1 MAQPFVVSAKI
12 TGDSSGLRAAT
23 RQAQQDVEGL
33 RRTIVQR
40 ASGANLVGQIDAM
53 FAQTG
58 RSAMDAGRDIAAY
71 GKKLDDLRAKYNP
84 LFAAERQ
91 HETNLAEIRQAYRVG
106 ALSVDELVSAV
117 NREKAAHAVAVAAL
131 QQHTAAAN
139 QNTQAIARGNMQ
151 RMNLIFQLNDIV
163 VSLASGM
170 NPAMV
175 FMQQGS
181 QISTIWGPGEGGV
194 GRALAETGNIAKGL
208 FAKFW
213 PLLVVI
219 GAATAAIAGMRHEIE
234 KATGVSVSFGDVAL
248 ASVQVL
254 TGYLYNWLRPAIEAI
269 SDWFSWAWGLVV
281 EQTKAAINRLI
292 GGVHLFIEQIRMMW
306 EIVPKMFEW
315 AGKAAAAKFVESIE
329 QMVNDTLAKVDTLAA
344 GINQI
349 FGTKF
354 QSTTKLNLRGFIPNP
369 DDALAEMARIYKS
382 YEQTAGS
389 ILTRDYA
396 GEFFSDVQVQA
407 IKNYNDRLDDT
418 GKKARG
424 AASGLELFKD
434 GVNRLKETIDF
445 GRDTFR
451 SFITDIR
458 QGLAQGMSGWDA
470 FASAAASA
478 LDKIA
483 DRALSMAA
491 DGIFDLILGAFM
503 PGFGQTGGA
512 WRGGLWGSAI
522 FNAKGNVYD
531 SPSLS
536 AHRNTIVDRPTMF
549 AFAKGAG
556 IMGEAGPEAIVP
568 LTRTASGDLG
578 VRMIMGAAGGT
589 MSPTINNYYN
599 IDARGS
605 TMTEARFAAILDA
618 RDRANAARVP
628 ELMYDARRR
637 GNPMA
642 A

>member
-1 MAQPFVVSAKI
+1 MAQPFVVSLKI
-12 TGDSSGLRAAT
+12 VGDGSSASAAA
-23 RQAQQDVEGL
+23 RQVARDVEGL
-33 RRTIVQR
+33 RRTVLQT
-40 ASGANLVGQIDAM
+40 AGGQNVVGRIDAM

-58 RSAMDAGRDIAAY
+58 RAAGDAERDVAAF
-71 GKKLDDLRAKYNP
+71 GNQLDNLRAKYNP
-84 LFAAERQ
+84 LFAAERA
-91 HETNLAEIRQAYRVG
+91 HEANLTDIRQAYRVG
-106 ALSVDELVSAV
+106 AISADELVAAV
-117 NREKAAHAVAVAAL
+117 NREKIAHATAVAAL
-131 QQHTAAAN
+131 NQHTAAAN
-139 QNTQAIARGNMQ
+139 QNTAAMARASMQ
-151 RMNLIFQLNDIV
+151 RMNLVFQLNDIV
-163 VSLASGM
+163 VSLVSGM

-194 GRALAETGNIAKGL
+194 GRALSETGNIAKGL
-208 FAKFW
+208 LAKFW
-213 PLLVVI
+213 PVIVVI
-219 GAATAAIAGMRHEIE
+219 GVATAAVAGMRHEIE

-254 TGYLYNWLRPAIEAI
+254 AGYLVNWLRPAIEAI
-269 SDWFSWAWGLVV
+269 ADWFGWAWGLVV
-281 EQTKAAINRLI
+281 EQTKVAINRLI

-315 AGKAAAAKFVESIE
+315 AGKAAAAKFVEGIE
-329 QMVNDTLAKVDTLAA
+329 GMVNDTFTKIDTLTA
-344 GINQI
+344 GINHI
-349 FGTKF
+349 FGTEF
-354 QSTTKLNLRGFIPNP
+354 NP
-369 DDALAEMARIYKS
+369 LGKVDWSKGMSGADEALAEIDRIYKS
-382 YEQTAGS
+382 YQETAGS

-396 GEFFSDVQVQA
+396 GEFFSDVQIQA
-407 IKNYNDRLDDT
+407 IKNYNDRLDET
-418 GKKARG
+418 GKKAKG
-424 AASGLELFKD
+424 AASGLDLFKD
-434 GVNRLKETIDF
+434 GINRLKETIDF

-483 DRALSMAA
+483 DRALGMAA

-512 WRGGLWGSAI
+512 WKGGLWGSAI
-522 FNAKGNVYD
+522 FNAKGNVFD

-556 IMGEAGPEAIVP
+556 VMGEAGPEAIMP

-578 VRMIMGAAGGT
+578 VRMIMGAAGGAT
-589 MSPTINNYYN
+589 SPIVNNYYN